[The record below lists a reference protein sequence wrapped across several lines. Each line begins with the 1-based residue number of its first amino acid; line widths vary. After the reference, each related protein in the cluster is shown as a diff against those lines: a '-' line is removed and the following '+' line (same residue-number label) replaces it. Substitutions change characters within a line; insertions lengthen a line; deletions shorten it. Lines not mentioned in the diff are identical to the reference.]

1 MENASKALLISGGI
15 LIAMLVIS
23 IGVYLFSNYRTIGM
37 SYEENINAT
46 EINKFN
52 VNFTKFEGRKDISIQ
67 EIVTLANFAKQ
78 YTEETST
85 NIKVRALGKDLTK
98 TDNLIEI
105 VKENIDKKFK
115 CENIQENDYYADG
128 SERGKIKEITF
139 NIVT

>member
-128 SERGKIKEITF
+128 SERGKIKEIRF

>member
-67 EIVTLANFAKQ
+67 EIVTLTNFAKQ
-78 YTEETST
+78 YTQETST
-85 NIKVRALGKDLTK
+85 KIRVRASGKDLTG
-98 TDNLIEI
+98 TDNLIEV

-115 CENIQENDYYADG
+115 CENIQENDYYTDG
-128 SERGKIKEITF
+128 SEKGKIKEIRF
-139 NIVT
+139 NVVT